1 MKEQLSLLDDLS
13 QYRNAEEMST
23 YYKFII
29 AHAKKDSAVLRLLRL
44 KKGRFKEFCEEF
56 TPAYIFSMSTFFPK
70 DAQLKVVL
78 GNQGYDFLMKRFDG
92 VVEKF
97 EVSSYING
105 QEDTKISQKLN
116 EVGRWQSRLSSLE
129 SLEEKRN
136 IFLEKTKKN
145 IIKKSQKNYDNVTLI
160 FSTTI
165 FTLKHFPENH
175 EYLLQ
180 EKIIEYIKE
189 TTFHAKGVYLIT
201 DNGDAIEH
209 SAAHMLRI
217 K

>member
-1 MKEQLSLLDDLS
+1 LKEQLSLLDDLS

-29 AHAKKDSAVLRLLRL
+29 AQAEKDSTTSNLLRL
-44 KKGRFKEFCEEF
+44 KKGHFKEFCEEF
-56 TPAYIFSMSTFFPK
+56 TPAYIFSMSRFFPK
-70 DAQLKVVL
+70 DAQIKVVL
-78 GNQGYDFLMKRFDG
+78 GNQGYDFLMKRSDG

-97 EVSSYING
+97 EVSSYIDG

-129 SLEEKRN
+129 SLEEKRS
-136 IFLEKTKKN
+136 IFLEKTKQN
-145 IIKKSQKNYDNVTLI
+145 IIKKSQKNYDDVTLI

-165 FTLKHFPENH
+165 FTLEHFPEDH

-189 TTFHAKGVYLIT
+189 ITFYAKGVYLIT
-201 DNGDAIEH
+201 DDGHSIEH
-209 SAAHMLRI
+209 SAVHMLQI

>member
-1 MKEQLSLLDDLS
+1 MREQLKLLDELS
-13 QYRNAEEMST
+13 QYRNAKEMST
-23 YYKFII
+23 YYKFVIDQ
-29 AHAKKDSAVLRLLRL
+29 AEKDSVTSKLLLL

-56 TPAYIFSMSTFFPK
+56 TPAYIFSMSPFFPER
-70 DAQLKVVL
+70 AQLKVVL
-78 GNQGYDFLMKRFDG
+78 GNQGYDFLMKKTDG
-92 VVEKF
+92 AVEKF
-97 EVSSYING
+97 EVSSYIDG

-136 IFLEKTKKN
+136 IFLEKTKQN
-145 IIKKSQKNYDNVTLI
+145 IIKKSQKNYDDVTLI

-165 FTLKHFPENH
+165 FTLEPFAENH

-201 DNGDAIEH
+201 DNGNAIEY
-209 SAAHMLRI
+209 SAAHVLRI

>member
-1 MKEQLSLLDDLS
+1 MREQLKLLDELS
-13 QYRNAEEMST
+13 QYRNAKEMST
-23 YYKFII
+23 YYKFVIDQ
-29 AHAKKDSAVLRLLRL
+29 AEKDSVTSKLLLL

-56 TPAYIFSMSTFFPK
+56 TPAYIFSMSPFFPEG
-70 DAQLKVVL
+70 AQLKVVL
-78 GNQGYDFLMKRFDG
+78 GNQGYDFLMKNTDG
-92 VVEKF
+92 AVEKF
-97 EVSSYING
+97 EVSSYIDG

-136 IFLEKTKKN
+136 IFLEKTKQN
-145 IIKKSQKNYDNVTLI
+145 IIKKSQKNYDDVTLI

-165 FTLKHFPENH
+165 FTLEPFAENH

-201 DNGDAIEH
+201 DNGNAIEY
-209 SAAHMLRI
+209 SAAHVLRI